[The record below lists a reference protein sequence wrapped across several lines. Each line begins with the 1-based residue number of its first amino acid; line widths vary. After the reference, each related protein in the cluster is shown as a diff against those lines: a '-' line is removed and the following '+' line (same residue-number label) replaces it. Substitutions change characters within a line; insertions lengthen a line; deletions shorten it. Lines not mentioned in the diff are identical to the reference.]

1 MQSSQQIEEWWM
13 GDSLEKAGATPLQ
26 AGAILS
32 SKTLA
37 ELNMI
42 LTWAIARDNK
52 LAHEPGPGVWP
63 TASSIEAVGAASQ
76 NQLRQPGQIPFEPA
90 LLQAI
95 IRHRLEIILEP
106 HLPELGW
113 PDVVVRNLGQAAKQ
127 QRLRSLALL
136 AAGIACSD
144 RLRAEGIRCLLFKG
158 PALALQ
164 TTGDICARGSGDV
177 DLLVDPGSLAE
188 AVSTLEAIG
197 FTRLRGNFPRDLRSR
212 WGRYGR
218 WAGYELSMRRGDIWL
233 DLHWALSN
241 VRSPLPTFE
250 AIWAEHQ
257 TLNVNGKS
265 LVTLSQR
272 HAFLHACAHA
282 AKDEWM
288 TLRHLV
294 DIERLARQLTVEDRA
309 LLGKS
314 KAVRLSCAVAYHSLA
329 SPVLLEC
336 TNPVN
341 RHCRKAIAKA
351 QWNQLRQPRARAK
364 LPWKPEHWL
373 GALGHMLLL
382 ARTPQDWL
390 RTVACFTV
398 PPATFNDPITGKDR
412 NLGEMIRVRLAKMV
426 AKLSQWRQGGSAEAA
441 IGDSRQLMPL
451 PQPQIG
457 GPAVGGSESP
467 GFCRSAKATVGA
479 TTNSDHA

>member
-1 MQSSQQIEEWWM
+1 M
-13 GDSLEKAGATPLQ
+13 GDRLEPAGATPFL

-32 SKTLA
+32 SKTLSD
-37 ELNMI
+37 LNTI
-42 LTWAIARDNK
+42 LTWALARDNK
-52 LAHEPGPGVWP
+52 LARQPGPGVGP
-63 TASSIEAVGAASQ
+63 TASSVEAVAAASQ
-76 NQLRQPGQIPFEPA
+76 SQLWQPAQIPFEPA

-95 IRHRLEIILEP
+95 TRHRLEIILEP

-113 PDVVVRNLGQAAKQ
+113 PDAVVRNLGQAAKQ

-136 AAGIACSD
+136 AAGIDCSD

-164 TTGDICARGSGDV
+164 TTGDHCARGSGDV

-188 AVSTLEAIG
+188 AVAALEAIG
-197 FTRLRGNFPRDLRSR
+197 FTRLRGNFPHDLRSR
-212 WGRYGR
+212 WGRYGS
-218 WAGYELSMRRGDIWL
+218 WVGYELSMRRGDIWL

-257 TLNVNGKS
+257 TLNANGKS
-265 LVTLSQR
+265 LATLSQR

-294 DIERLARQLTVEDRA
+294 DIERLARQIPVEDRP
-309 LLGKS
+309 LLRKS

-336 TNPVN
+336 TNPRN
-341 RHCRKAIAKA
+341 RGCRKAIAKA
-351 QWNQLRQPRARAK
+351 QWNQLRQPRARVK
-364 LPWKPEHWL
+364 LPWNPEHWL
-373 GALGHMLLL
+373 GALGHNLLL
-382 ARTPQDWL
+382 TRSPQDWL
-390 RTVACFTV
+390 RTLACFTV
-398 PPATFNDPITGKDR
+398 PPADFNDPITGKDR
-412 NLGEMIRVRLAKMV
+412 NLNEMIRSRFDKMV
-426 AKLSQWRQGGSAEAA
+426 AKLSQWRQGGSAEAV
-441 IGDSRQLMPL
+441 IGDSRRSIPL
-451 PQPQIG
+451 PQPEMG
-457 GPAVGGSESP
+457 GPAVGGS
-467 GFCRSAKATVGA
+467 
-479 TTNSDHA
+479 